1 MNAWV
6 LWPSLMIS
14 RPFTVLLVF
23 VIRDFS
29 NDVVRSSNDGQTM
42 AVFVIVAVA
51 VGGGVKAVRGKAKEK
66 EQEQKKIKK
75 EQSEDN
81 IITEGGN
88 HGGG

>member
-42 AVFVIVAVA
+42 AVFVIVAP

>member
-1 MNAWV
+1 
-6 LWPSLMIS
+6 MIS

-51 VGGGVKAVRGKAKEK
+51 VGGGGVKAVRGKAKEK

>member
-42 AVFVIVAVA
+42 AVFVVVAPVG
-51 VGGGVKAVRGKAKEK
+51 GGGVKAVRGKAKEK

>member
-1 MNAWV
+1 
-6 LWPSLMIS
+6 MIS

-42 AVFVIVAVA
+42 AVFVIVAVG
-51 VGGGVKAVRGKAKEK
+51 VGGVKAVRGKAKEK

>member
-1 MNAWV
+1 M
-6 LWPSLMIS
+6 
-14 RPFTVLLVF
+14 
-23 VIRDFS
+23 
-29 NDVVRSSNDGQTM
+29 
-42 AVFVIVAVA
+42 IVAPVG
-51 VGGGVKAVRGKAKEK
+51 GGGVKAVRGKAKEK